1 MTSATLPSNGNIPVS
16 GIADILQTLSN
27 ARSSGSLLLVRDY
40 DMCKLYF
47 ELGTI
52 VHTEV
57 TQMDPNKTSEL
68 NGEAGL
74 RLMAKLLTWNKGMY
88 THNADEAAIA
98 RTVNL
103 KLDWVKVAH
112 DLAKP
117 KEEPQAAPA
126 RDLRATQ
133 TMQMKQTRM
142 TQTRT
147 TQTNMSQVRSS
158 GRGGAPVNQQQAQAM
173 QLASQK
179 AFSSEITDI
188 PIRLKSSISGDQG
201 PYVSQVRNKVVGRGG
216 GTIRTRT
223 QTEDRRSVIF
233 RLIDNR
239 RNIRDIA
246 VYLAWSVEDIKT
258 ILAQLI
264 AEDAI
269 DIMRP

>member
-1 MTSATLPSNGNIPVS
+1 MISATLPSNGNIPAA
-16 GIADILQTLSN
+16 GIADVLQSLSN

-57 TQMDPNKTSEL
+57 TTMDPNKPSEL
-68 NGEAGL
+68 NSEAGL
-74 RLMAKLLTWNKGMY
+74 RLMAKLLSWTKGMY
-88 THNADEAAIA
+88 TYNTDEAAIA

-103 KLDWVKVAH
+103 KLDWVKVAQE
-112 DLAKP
+112 LAKP
-117 KEEPQAAPA
+117 KEERQEPPK
-126 RDLRATQ
+126 DLRSTQ

-142 TQTRT
+142 TQSNLT
-147 TQTNMSQVRSS
+147 QVRSS
-158 GRGGAPVNQQQAQAM
+158 GRGGTPVNQQQVQAL
-173 QLASQK
+173 QAASQK
-179 AFSSEITDI
+179 AFTSELTDI

-201 PYVSQVRNKVVGRGG
+201 PYVSKVRNQVVGRGG
-216 GTIRTRT
+216 GTIRTQT

-239 RNIRDIA
+239 RNVRDIA

-264 AEDAI
+264 AEGAI